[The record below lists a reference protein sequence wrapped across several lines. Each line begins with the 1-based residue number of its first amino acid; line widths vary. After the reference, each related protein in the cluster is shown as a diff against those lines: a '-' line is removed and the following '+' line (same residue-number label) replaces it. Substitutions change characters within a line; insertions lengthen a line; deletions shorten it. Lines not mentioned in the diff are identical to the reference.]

1 MLKKLIFLLSLPS
14 IVSLNDVK
22 SFQYKSCSNSNDIAQ
37 NVILSVEP
45 ELPQT
50 DYTLFLNA
58 DLSQEIANGTSKYSI
73 TYNFIP
79 LSPTE
84 NDLCTEINSS
94 NITCPVSEHI
104 YSESK
109 GVIPKD
115 VSGTVII
122 KNEWFNLLKVR
133 ILCMQFTIKI

>member
-1 MLKKLIFLLSLPS
+1 MFKKLIYLISLPL
-14 IVSLNDVK
+14 IISLNDVK
-22 SFQYKSCSNSNDIAQ
+22 SFQYKSCGNSNDIAQ
-37 NVILSVEP
+37 NVILAVEP
-45 ELPQT
+45 EIPQT

-84 NDLCTEINSS
+84 NELCAEINNS

-104 YSESK
+104 SSESK
-109 GVIPKD
+109 GAIPKD
-115 VSGTVII
+115 VSGTVVI
-122 KNEWFNLLKVR
+122 KNEWFNLLKTR

>member
-1 MLKKLIFLLSLPS
+1 MFKKILYLISLPLIF
-14 IVSLNDVK
+14 SLNDVK
-22 SFQYKSCSNSNDIAQ
+22 SFLYKSCGDSSDIAQ
-37 NVILSVEP
+37 NLVLSVDP

-58 DLSQEIANGTSKYSI
+58 DLSQEIDNGTSKYSI

-79 LSPTE
+79 ISPTE
-84 NDLCTEINSS
+84 NDLCTEINNS

-104 YSESK
+104 SSESK
-109 GVIPKD
+109 GTIPKD
-115 VSGTVII
+115 VSGTIVI
-122 KNEWFNLLKVR
+122 KNEWFNLLEAR